1 MMRRLS
7 ARQKHEKYN
16 AIMENVSKIVKR
28 RLDESSYDEDDE
40 SEYEFDYDGGTP
52 YSVKRSK
59 FADSKREY
67 ENEIDRAEKVD
78 YDGDTPYWAKLSGF
92 ASAETMVDNEYD
104 DDCLDVDEED
114 EDEDE
119 YAYSDL
125 TTSKYSDM
133 TPAQKF
139 NAAKKFFED
148 RKLSYTMECV
158 ASRLFPYAQRDERK
172 RDGKINVQIEVRCI
186 ADDDRW
192 MMQLFNYRGGSLK
205 NLGNQDFAYGSF
217 YVIPNEDNENH
228 DVLEITVWIPKT
240 VNRSIYNEIRTRY
253 NRKKSGLNDKH
264 NSSYFGQ
271 LNLSLVLDNLSFDEI
286 MDEIDELRSNLD
298 YLVAMS
304 RNANK

>member
-1 MMRRLS
+1 MSGNMMRRLS
-7 ARQKHEKYN
+7 ARQKREKYN
-16 AIMENVSKIVKR
+16 AIMENISKIVKR

-40 SEYEFDYDGGTP
+40 SEYEVDYDGG
-52 YSVKRSK
+52 
-59 FADSKREY
+59 
-67 ENEIDRAEKVD
+67 
-78 YDGDTPYWAKLSGF
+78 TPYWAKLSGF

-104 DDCLDVDEED
+104 DCLDVDVDEED
-114 EDEDE
+114 EDE
-119 YAYSDL
+119 YVYSDL
-125 TTSKYSDM
+125 TTSKYADM
-133 TPAQKF
+133 IPAQKF
-139 NAAKKFFED
+139 NAAKKFFDD

-172 RDGKINVQIEVRCI
+172 RDGNINVQIEVRCV

-205 NLGNQDFAYGSF
+205 NLGNQDFSHGSF
-217 YVIPNEDNENH
+217 YVIPNEDHENH

-240 VNRSIYNEIRTRY
+240 ANRSIYNEIRTRY

-264 NSSYFGQ
+264 NSSYFGE

-286 MDEIDELRSNLD
+286 MDEIDELKSNLD
-298 YLVAMS
+298 YLAAMS